1 MTRSQ
6 RVPFFEVCG
15 KLVGE
20 DTGVPSSRLG
30 KKMKASRVV
39 WRSDKLPEEPLW
51 GMEYG
56 RFTTTN
62 ISKSNILHVKINKT
76 YSHLVCPL
84 LFLAISAILACF
96 PYHCYSWTERVSSRN
111 SVLRHRM
118 RDAYMNKSFA
128 FFSRREFGIPVVNV
142 KDSLV

>member
-1 MTRSQ
+1 MGDGIWSIYNHKYFEIEHFTR
-6 RVPFFEVCG
+6 
-15 KLVGE
+15 
-20 DTGVPSSRLG
+20 
-30 KKMKASRVV
+30 
-39 WRSDKLPEEPLW
+39 
-51 GMEYG
+51 
-56 RFTTTN
+56 
-62 ISKSNILHVKINKT
+62 KINKT